1 MTEQN
6 FTWIVFISL
15 ITALL
20 IIDLG
25 VLNKKDEV
33 ISFKKS
39 IYISLFYL
47 AISCL
52 FGLFILYEFGPD
64 KASEYYTGFLLE
76 KAMSLDNIFVM
87 SMIFTFFE
95 IPIKYQH
102 RVLFWGILGVIIF
115 RAIMIYVGSSLIQ
128 QFEWILFVF
137 AIILIIT
144 GFKTLYMV
152 DKPAKNIKD
161 IFIYKFLSKHLN
173 LYPELVGN
181 KFIIKKDGKL
191 FFTPLFMALITIE
204 AMDLI
209 FAVDSIPAIFSITQD
224 SFIVYSSNIFAILG
238 LRALFFC
245 LVDIVER
252 FRYIKYS
259 LAIILILIG
268 IKIIVSH
275 VVVIPKILP
284 LIITI
289 ILILIGII
297 VSIIKDKEEKAK

>member
-1 MTEQN
+1 
-6 FTWIVFISL
+6 
-15 ITALL
+15 
-20 IIDLG
+20 
-25 VLNKKDEV
+25 
-33 ISFKKS
+33 
-39 IYISLFYL
+39 
-47 AISCL
+47 
-52 FGLFILYEFGPD
+52 
-64 KASEYYTGFLLE
+64 
-76 KAMSLDNIFVM
+76 
-87 SMIFTFFE
+87 
-95 IPIKYQH
+95 
-102 RVLFWGILGVIIF
+102 
-115 RAIMIYVGSSLIQ
+115 
-128 QFEWILFVF
+128 
-137 AIILIIT
+137 
-144 GFKTLYMV
+144 
-152 DKPAKNIKD
+152 
-161 IFIYKFLSKHLN
+161 
-173 LYPELVGN
+173 
-181 KFIIKKDGKL
+181 
-191 FFTPLFMALITIE
+191 MALITIE